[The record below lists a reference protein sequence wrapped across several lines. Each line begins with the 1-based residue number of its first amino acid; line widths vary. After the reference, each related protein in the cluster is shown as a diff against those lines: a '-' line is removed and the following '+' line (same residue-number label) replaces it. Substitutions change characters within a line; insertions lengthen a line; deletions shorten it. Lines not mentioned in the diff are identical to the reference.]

1 MLGLSEEHGRPE
13 WYIWQ
18 YLPVP
23 PACIRPS
30 VMQDDN
36 TSNEDDLTA
45 KLTEIVFTNAII
57 RAGLEKGITVM
68 NLMEQWEF
76 LQLAAAMY
84 INSELPGVPNA
95 NQGKPS
101 RGLSQRLKGKQGRFR
116 GNLSGKRVDFS
127 GRTVISP
134 DPNMRIDQVA
144 VPERVAKILTFP
156 ERVNKHNIHKLRQN
170 IINGPDVHPGAN
182 YVQSQHGGFKKY
194 LRFGNR
200 ERIASDLKIGDIVER
215 HLSDNDVVL
224 FNRQPSLHRLSI
236 MAHFAKVMPWRTFRF
251 NECVCSPY
259 NADFDGDE
267 MNMHLPQT
275 QEAKAE
281 AIELMGVKNNLVT
294 PRNGEPLIAATQDFI
309 TASYLLSHKD
319 TFYTRAMFCQIA
331 SYMFDA
337 EMHIELPPPVVWKV
351 RLLLSLSSSFVS
363 LTTFII
369 SHNVF
374 GLASKF
380 STFSSSP
387 TRIARC
393 YSMSKPRASH
403 LSKKKVVYQIFVPMM
418 DGWLFKTARSCVAWW
433 IKPLLVTATRTL
445 YFMSFFVIMVLWK
458 LPNA

>member
-1 MLGLSEEHGRPE
+1 MLEEPDRRAFLRRLRAPGLDNLQRNRIIKQVNDRCKKVTYCPHCNAVNGVVKKVGPMKITHDKYRLKRVEAEAEQFRKTFEAAAASMPDIKPHISKAQDDLNPLRVLRLFQRISPEDCELLGLSEEHGRPE

-23 PACIRPS
+23 PSCVRPS
-30 VMQDDN
+30 VVQDDN
-36 TSNEDDLTA
+36 SSNEDDLTA
-45 KLTEIVFTNAII
+45 KLTEIIFTNAII
-57 RAGLEKGITVM
+57 RAGLERGVTVM

-95 NQGKPS
+95 NSGKPS
-101 RGLSQRLKGKQGRFR
+101 RGLCQRLKGKQGRFR

-144 VPERVAKILTFP
+144 VPERVAKVLTFP
-156 ERVNKHNIHKLRQN
+156 ERVNRHNIHKLRQN
-170 IINGPDVHPGAN
+170 VINGPFVHPGAN
-182 YVQSQHGGFKKY
+182 FVQGSNGFKRFLK
-194 LRFGNR
+194 FGNR
-200 ERIASDLKIGDIVER
+200 QEIAADLQIGDLVER

-281 AIELMGVKNNLVT
+281 AIELMGVSVFMLVLKSACIE
-294 PRNGEPLIAATQDFI
+294 NYPLQYIGQ
-309 TASYLLSHKD
+309 K
-319 TFYTRAMFCQIA
+319 Q
-331 SYMFDA
+331 
-337 EMHIELPPPVVWKV
+337 
-351 RLLLSLSSSFVS
+351 
-363 LTTFII
+363 
-369 SHNVF
+369 F
-374 GLASKF
+374 GHTS
-380 STFSSSP
+380 
-387 TRIARC
+387 
-393 YSMSKPRASH
+393 
-403 LSKKKVVYQIFVPMM
+403 
-418 DGWLFKTARSCVAWW
+418 
-433 IKPLLVTATRTL
+433 
-445 YFMSFFVIMVLWK
+445 
-458 LPNA
+458 

>member
-18 YLPVP
+18 YIPVP
-23 PACIRPS
+23 PSCIRPS

-36 TSNEDDLTA
+36 SSNEDDLTA
-45 KLTEIVFTNAII
+45 KLTEIIFTNAII
-57 RAGLEKGITVM
+57 RAGLEKGVTVV

-95 NQGKPS
+95 NAGQPG
-101 RGLSQRLKGKQGRFR
+101 RGLCQRLKGKQGRFR

-144 VPERVAKILTFP
+144 VPDRVAKILTFP
-156 ERVNKHNIHKLRQN
+156 ERVNRHNIHKLRQN
-170 IINGPDVHPGAN
+170 VINGPFVHPGAN
-182 YVQSQHGGFKKY
+182 YVTFQDGVKKY
-194 LRFGNR
+194 LKYGNR
-200 ERIASDLKIGDIVER
+200 KQIAADLKIGDIVER

-319 TFYTRAMFCQIA
+319 TFYTRAMFAQVC
-331 SYMFDA
+331 SYMCDA
-337 EMHIELPPPVVWKV
+337 DMKIDLPPPVIWKV
-351 RLLLSLSSSFVS
+351 RILNISLF
-363 LTTFII
+363 LNI
-369 SHNVF
+369 N
-374 GLASKF
+374 G
-380 STFSSSP
+380 
-387 TRIARC
+387 
-393 YSMSKPRASH
+393 
-403 LSKKKVVYQIFVPMM
+403 
-418 DGWLFKTARSCVAWW
+418 
-433 IKPLLVTATRTL
+433 
-445 YFMSFFVIMVLWK
+445 
-458 LPNA
+458 